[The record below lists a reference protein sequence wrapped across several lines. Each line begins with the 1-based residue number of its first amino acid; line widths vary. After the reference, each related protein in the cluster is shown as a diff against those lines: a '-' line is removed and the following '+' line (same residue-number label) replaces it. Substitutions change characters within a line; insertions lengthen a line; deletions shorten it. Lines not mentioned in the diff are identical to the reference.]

1 MQLTRYK
8 RNGITLWPQKWE
20 LKLKPAPMWDDRTP
34 MILITFDG
42 LGDRPSSELDNQ
54 TPLQAAHTP
63 NLDELTRIGISGIH
77 QPFGPGR
84 ATSSERSHW
93 AMFGQTQTFPG
104 RALLE
109 AIGMGIDIPAE
120 RPHFHLALR
129 PAILEGGQLRA
140 VGRVSKDDASDCLEL
155 FDALRVM
162 PHKLN
167 PVLHPLRNGEC
178 ILESAVISSQEIS
191 DSDPLFGHIHP
202 VLQPLALES
211 ALDQQSAKESAELV
225 TSWINSAVELLIAH
239 PINKARRSAG
249 KLELIAPVTKWASK
263 KTELKTFEQATGLT
277 GAAVTSSA
285 LYRGLAEVLGMTQ
298 IHIPSDLDN
307 VQADFEARIAA
318 GLELSKTHSFVHIHT
333 KATDE
338 AGHTKQ
344 PKLKRDVIESLDR
357 ACHSLAKLSETTTIV
372 ITGDHATPS
381 TGGIMHSAHPT
392 SLILA
397 GPHVF
402 PDEVN
407 QCEESS
413 HRNGELGKVMA
424 SDILPLMSHYSHR
437 ASFKGHATG
446 SSETIVL
453 PDNPVALDFS
463 ETKNMNQLSK
473 VNGTGIK

>member
-1 MQLTRYK
+1 M
-8 RNGITLWPQKWE
+8 
-20 LKLKPAPMWDDRTP
+20 KPAPMWDDRTP

-42 LGDRPSSELDNQ
+42 LGDRPSAELENQ
-54 TPLQAAHTP
+54 TPLEAANTP
-63 NLDELTRIGISGIH
+63 NLDELTRMGVSGIH

-109 AIGMGIDIPAE
+109 AIGMGITIPVD

-129 PAILEGGQLRA
+129 PATLSAGQLQA
-140 VGRVSKDDASDCLEL
+140 IGRVTADDSEDCLEL

-162 PHKLN
+162 PHELN

-178 ILESAVISSQEIS
+178 ILESEAISSHEIS
-191 DSDPLFGHIHP
+191 DSDPLFGHLHP
-202 VLQPLALES
+202 VLKPLPLES
-211 ALDQQSAKESAELV
+211 AIDLISAQRSAELM
-225 TSWINSAVELLIAH
+225 TSWIGCAVELLRSH
-239 PINKARRSAG
+239 PINQARRAAG

-263 KTELKTFEQATGLT
+263 KTNLKSFEQVTGLT

-285 LYRGLAEVLGMTQ
+285 LYRGLADVLEMTQ
-298 IHIPSDLDN
+298 IHIPSDLEN
-307 VQADFEARIAA
+307 VQADFEARILA
-318 GLELSKTHSFVHIHT
+318 GIELSKTYSFVHIHT

-357 ACHSLAKLSETTTIV
+357 ACYKLLELAQTTTIV

-397 GPHVF
+397 GPHVH
-402 PDEVN
+402 PDDVDS
-407 QCEESS
+407 CEERS
-413 HRNGELGKVMA
+413 HKSGDLGNITA
-424 SDILPLMSHYSHR
+424 SDILPLMSHFSHR
-437 ASFKGHATG
+437 ASFIGHATG
-446 SSETIVL
+446 SFETIAL

-463 ETKNMNQLSK
+463 ETTTKNQVNQI
-473 VNGTGIK
+473 NRTGN

>member
-1 MQLTRYK
+1 
-8 RNGITLWPQKWE
+8 
-20 LKLKPAPMWDDRTP
+20 MWDDRTP

-42 LGDRPSSELDNQ
+42 LGDRPSTELENQ
-54 TPLQAAHTP
+54 TPLEAAHTP
-63 NLDELTRIGISGIH
+63 NLDELTRIGVSGIH

-93 AMFGQTQTFPG
+93 AMFGQTQIFPG

-109 AIGMGIDIPAE
+109 AIGMGIDVSVD

-129 PAILEGGQLRA
+129 PAILEGGQLKA
-140 VGRVSKDDASDCLEL
+140 VGRISKDDAGDCIEL

-162 PHKLN
+162 PHKLS

-178 ILESAVISSQEIS
+178 ILESEVISSQEIS

-202 VLQPLALES
+202 VLKPLPLES
-211 ALDQQSAKESAELV
+211 AFDKQCAQESAELV
-225 TSWINSAVELLIAH
+225 TSWINSAVALLLAH
-239 PINKARRSAG
+239 PVNKARRAAG

-263 KTELKTFEQATGLT
+263 KTELKSFEQTTGLT

-285 LYRGLAEVLGMTQ
+285 LYRGLASVLNMTQ
-298 IHIPSDLDN
+298 IHIPSDLEN
-307 VQADFEARIAA
+307 VQSDFEARIVA
-318 GLELSKTHSFVHIHT
+318 GLELSKKHSFVHIHT

-344 PKLKRDVIESLDR
+344 PILKRDVIESLDR
-357 ACHSLAKLSETTTIV
+357 ACHKLPNLAKTTTIV

-381 TGGIMHSAHPT
+381 SGGIMHSAHPT

-402 PDEVN
+402 PDDVN
-407 QCEESS
+407 QCDERS
-413 HRNGELGKVMA
+413 HKYGELGKVLA

-446 SSETIVL
+446 SSETIAL
-453 PDNPVALDFS
+453 PDNPVILDFS
-463 ETKNMNQLSK
+463 ETTYENQVTQ
-473 VNGTGIK
+473 VNRTGIK

>member
-1 MQLTRYK
+1 
-8 RNGITLWPQKWE
+8 
-20 LKLKPAPMWDDRTP
+20 MWDDRTP

-42 LGDRPSSELDNQ
+42 LGDRPSAELDNQ
-54 TPLQAAHTP
+54 TPLEAASTP
-63 NLDELTRIGISGIH
+63 NLDELTRIGVSGIH

-129 PAILEGGQLRA
+129 PAIMEAGQLQA
-140 VGRVSKDDASDCLEL
+140 IGRVNSNDASDCIEL

-162 PHKLN
+162 PHELN

-178 ILESAVISSQEIS
+178 ILESAAISSCEIS
-191 DSDPLFGHIHP
+191 DSDPLFGHLHP
-202 VLQPLALES
+202 VLRPLALET
-211 ALDQQSAKESAELV
+211 ALDQLSAQHSAELL
-225 TSWINSAVELLIAH
+225 TSWITSAVELLLAH
-239 PINKARRSAG
+239 PVNKARLDNG
-249 KLELIAPVTKWASK
+249 KPQLIAPVTKWASK
-263 KTELKTFEQATGLT
+263 RTELKTFEQATGLS

-298 IHIPSDLDN
+298 IHIPSDLEN
-307 VQADFEARIAA
+307 VQADFEARLTA
-318 GLELSKTHSFVHIHT
+318 GIELSKTHSFVHIHT
-333 KATDE
+333 KASDE

-344 PKLKRDVIESLDR
+344 PSLKREVIESLDR
-357 ACHSLAKLSETTTIV
+357 ACKGLKKLTETTTIV
-372 ITGDHATPS
+372 VTGDHATPS

-397 GPHVF
+397 GPHVY
-402 PDEVN
+402 PDDVVAAGER
-407 QCEESS
+407 S
-413 HRNGELGKVMA
+413 HKSGDLGKVTA

-446 SSETIVL
+446 SSETIAL
-453 PDNPVALDFS
+453 PDNPIALNFS
-463 ETKNMNQLSK
+463 ETQNENKSSN
-473 VNGTGIK
+473 VNRTGIK

>member
-1 MQLTRYK
+1 
-8 RNGITLWPQKWE
+8 
-20 LKLKPAPMWDDRTP
+20 MWDDRTP

-54 TPLQAAHTP
+54 TPLEAAHTP
-63 NLDELTRIGISGIH
+63 NLDELTRIGVSGIH

-109 AIGMGIDIPAE
+109 AVGMGIDIPAE

-129 PAILEGGQLRA
+129 PAVLEGGQLRA
-140 VGRVSKDDASDCLEL
+140 LGRVGNEDVSDCIEL

-178 ILESAVISSQEIS
+178 IFESEVISSHEIS
-191 DSDPLFGHIHP
+191 DSDPLFGHLHP

-211 ALDQQSAKESAELV
+211 ALDQQSARESAELI
-225 TSWINSAVELLIAH
+225 TSWINSAVALLLGH
-239 PINKARRSAG
+239 PINKARRAAG
-249 KLELIAPVTKWASK
+249 KIELIAPVTKWASK
-263 KTELKTFEQATGLT
+263 KMELKTFEKSTGLSA
-277 GAAVTSSA
+277 AAVTSSA
-285 LYRGLAEVLGMTQ
+285 LYRGLADVLGMTQ
-298 IHIPSDLDN
+298 IHIPSDLEN
-307 VQADFEARIAA
+307 VQADFEARIMA
-318 GLELSKTHSFVHIHT
+318 GIELSKTHSFVHIHT

-357 ACHSLAKLSETTTIV
+357 ACHTLPKLAETTTIV

-381 TGGIMHSAHPT
+381 SGAMMHSAHPT
-392 SLILA
+392 SLILV
-397 GPHVF
+397 GPHVH
-402 PDEVN
+402 PDEVV
-407 QCEESS
+407 QCDEGS
-413 HRNGELGKVMA
+413 HKSGELGKVMA

-446 SSETIVL
+446 SSETIAL
-453 PDNPVALDFS
+453 PDNPITLDFS
-463 ETKNMNQLSK
+463 ETTNTNQLSQ